1 MSVQVENLEKNMA
14 KLTIEV
20 SAEDLEKALES
31 AYQKQKKQISV
42 PGFRKGKV
50 PRAMIEKMYGVDVFY
65 EDAANALMQ
74 QNYAAAVDE
83 SGIDIVSR
91 PTVDVVQI
99 EKGKPFIFTAEVA
112 VKPEVT
118 LGKYMGVTVTKIDT
132 SVSDEE
138 VDEALEKERNNNAR
152 TINVTDRPVAQ
163 GDTAVIDFEGFVDG
177 VAFEG
182 GKGENHSLEIG
193 SHTFIDTFE
202 DQLVGKNVGD
212 EVDVNVTF
220 PEQYQAADLAGKP
233 ATFKVKINEIKAKE
247 LPELDDEFAKDVSE
261 FDTLAE
267 YKESLK
273 KDLEKKKQD
282 EAKRTKED
290 EAIQK
295 IIDKS
300 KMEIPEAMIDTQCE
314 TMIEEFAQRIAQ
326 SGLSMDQYLQFS
338 GLTVDGLKEQVRPE
352 ALTRIQ
358 SSLVLEQIAKE
369 ENIEVSD
376 ADVDAEIEKMAKNY
390 GMEADKLKEYMGEGE
405 KESMK
410 RELAITKAV
419 ELIMDNIKERA
430 KAKTKKEKEAET
442 AAAAKVAEEKRL
454 AEEAKKAAA
463 AAAPAAAAPSKLL
476 TLTHNEAEGRWD
488 LVVPKSANGTYKVTI
503 GAEGGEC
510 WFGVYQDK
518 KLVHNAQLKS
528 GETRDYEVPYP
539 FKVSVGNRAKGFVKV
554 DGAPVDLNINNRA
567 TSTVFTLVQK

>member
-295 IIDKS
+295 FIDKS

-442 AAAAKVAEEKRL
+442 A
-454 AEEAKKAAA
+454 EA
-463 AAAPAAAAPSKLL
+463 
-476 TLTHNEAEGRWD
+476 
-488 LVVPKSANGTYKVTI
+488 
-503 GAEGGEC
+503 
-510 WFGVYQDK
+510 
-518 KLVHNAQLKS
+518 
-528 GETRDYEVPYP
+528 
-539 FKVSVGNRAKGFVKV
+539 
-554 DGAPVDLNINNRA
+554 
-567 TSTVFTLVQK
+567 

>member
-267 YKESLK
+267 YKE
-273 KDLEKKKQD
+273 DLRKHLEVEKEN

-290 EAIQK
+290 EAIKK

-300 KMEIPEAMIDTQCE
+300 TMEIPEAMIETQCE
-314 TMIEEFAQRIAQ
+314 NMINEFAQRIAQ

-430 KAKTKKEKEAET
+430 KAKTKKEKEAE
-442 AAAAKVAEEKRL
+442 AEEGT
-454 AEEAKKAAA
+454 EE
-463 AAAPAAAAPSKLL
+463 
-476 TLTHNEAEGRWD
+476 
-488 LVVPKSANGTYKVTI
+488 
-503 GAEGGEC
+503 
-510 WFGVYQDK
+510 
-518 KLVHNAQLKS
+518 
-528 GETRDYEVPYP
+528 
-539 FKVSVGNRAKGFVKV
+539 
-554 DGAPVDLNINNRA
+554 
-567 TSTVFTLVQK
+567 

>member
-20 SAEDLEKALES
+20 AAEKVEDAIQAAYMKEKG
-31 AYQKQKKQISV
+31 KISV

-50 PRAMIEKMYGVDVFY
+50 PRKMIEKMYGAGVFY
-65 EDAANALMQ
+65 EDAANTLIQ
-74 QNYAAAVDE
+74 ENYAQAVEE
-83 SGIDIVSR
+83 SGVDVVSR
-91 PTVDVVQI
+91 PTIEVVQI
-99 EKGKPFIFTAEVA
+99 EAGKPFIFTAEVA
-112 VKPEVT
+112 VRPEVK
-118 LGKYMGVTVTKIDT
+118 LGKYKGVQVTKIDT
-132 SVSDEE
+132 TVSDEE
-138 VDEALEKERNNNAR
+138 VAAELEKERQKNSR
-152 TINVTDRPVAQ
+152 TVTVTDRPIAE

-182 GKGENHSLEIG
+182 GKGENHPLEIG
-193 SHTFIDTFE
+193 SHSFIDTFE
-202 DQLVGKNVGD
+202 DQLVGHNAGD
-212 EVDVNVTF
+212 EVEVNVTF
-220 PEQYQAADLAGKP
+220 PEKYQAADLAGKP
-233 ATFKVKINEIKAKE
+233 AVFKVKINEIKAKE
-247 LPELDDEFAKDVSE
+247 LPELNDEFASEVSE

-430 KAKTKKEKEAET
+430 KAKTKKEKEAE
-442 AAAAKVAEEKRL
+442 A
-454 AEEAKKAAA
+454 
-463 AAAPAAAAPSKLL
+463 
-476 TLTHNEAEGRWD
+476 EAE
-488 LVVPKSANGTYKVTI
+488 A
-503 GAEGGEC
+503 
-510 WFGVYQDK
+510 
-518 KLVHNAQLKS
+518 
-528 GETRDYEVPYP
+528 
-539 FKVSVGNRAKGFVKV
+539 
-554 DGAPVDLNINNRA
+554 
-567 TSTVFTLVQK
+567 